1 MKKKTWSERQKDDVR
16 VLIAEAKIKNNFDDD
31 ELSRYL
37 GIGDRTLRDRKIDP
51 GASTLDKILI
61 LLELTGKEAN
71 YVKRIS

>member
-16 VLIAEAKIKNNFDDD
+16 VLIAEAKIKNNFDD

-51 GASTLDKILI
+51 GALTLDKILI

>member
-37 GIGDRTLRDRKIDP
+37 GIGDRTLRDRK
-51 GASTLDKILI
+51 
-61 LLELTGKEAN
+61 N
-71 YVKRIS
+71 